1 MERGQ
6 AGAVESEGEAVDTVA
21 GERIV
26 RRPIWGRRPPNSSD
40 VHLDRLRPDPKIE
53 AFGLAVREG
62 DKLDRPRQG
71 DEFA

>member
-26 RRPIWGRRPPNSSD
+26 RRSMMGRRPPNSSD

-62 DKLDRPRQG
+62 DEARSPTPG
-71 DEFA
+71 